1 MKSRTLYQDSASPLY
16 KQLIKQIKSDI
27 LAGVYPVHSRI
38 PSEQQLCEAYHVS
51 RVTVRKALAELTQQ
65 GLLTRHQG
73 KGSFVSIPR
82 IQKDLKVVN
91 SFHTACARLGCKAS
105 GRILHRRLQPA
116 SSEDIKK
123 LSLAENQQVI
133 EISRLR
139 LADDIPV
146 MLEVNRFPD
155 TLDFLLTED
164 FQSLYRC
171 LEAITWNPPRR
182 STISPSAMPTP
193 IRRGTC
199 RCLREKPFF
208 AWRSLFTIKTVSPC
222 TPPIRSSGATGSPLE
237 SNKKA

>member
-171 LEAITWNPPRR
+171 LEAHHLEPSQAIHD
-182 STISPSAMPTP
+182 ISLCHADAYQARHLQMSQGEALLCLEELIYDQNGQPLHTSYQV
-193 IRRGTC
+193 IRGDR
-199 RCLREKPFF
+199 
-208 AWRSLFTIKTVSPC
+208 FTFRI
-222 TPPIRSSGATGSPLE
+222 
-237 SNKKA
+237 